1 MVKKYCKKQPKIIK
15 HFTPSKIFF
24 CVCMYKMV
32 DISAETWN
40 KAGVS
45 VIKVHENDDVNEILL
60 LLLYFSDI
68 DKRWG
73 GTNIYDLIDKEI
85 KEKYNVK
92 KLNEIKKQQM
102 RKYKID
108 RARLIKGSKQCMY
121 VSDVTAILI
130 IMQTRLSN
138 PKAIKFRS
146 D

>member
-1 MVKKYCKKQPKIIK
+1 
-15 HFTPSKIFF
+15 
-24 CVCMYKMV
+24 MYKMV

-92 KLNEIKKQQM
+92 KLNELKKQQM

-121 VSDVTAILI
+121 VSDVTSILI